1 MSLAADG
8 SWSSSLSF
16 LTLILGVRAAAAAL
30 TAIDPISPEPTG
42 AESVFFFWTRVT
54 LMSLP
59 RPISVATF
67 GLSFDEVSFDA
78 AAFAVDES
86 SVDDF
91 DFSTIVT
98 LTPDAKSRDVSRS
111 C

>member
-16 LTLILGVRAAAAAL
+16 LTLILGVRAAAAA

-78 AAFAVDES
+78 AAFVADES

>member
-16 LTLILGVRAAAAAL
+16 LTLILGVRAAAAA

-67 GLSFDEVSFDA
+67 GFSFDEVSFDA
-78 AAFAVDES
+78 AAFVVVDES